1 MLFIAYFWGC
11 IQMSRTYLLFKHVLE
26 IPKDCRKQ
34 CPLDKTFSHSQVEK
48 DTSIW
53 MWFEF
58 QNNTFSLHIHSSMSW
73 LFKKT
78 LEWDCWFEFSYLHL
92 AKILKSDEILDCPC
106 IKLLL
111 IRYSLKC
118 LLTSSDCPNV
128 LKVNW
133 SKIEIASHNACHQIW
148 KKESPS
154 WKITLCCDCNGLCNQ
169 KERKTDLD

>member
-1 MLFIAYFWGC
+1 
-11 IQMSRTYLLFKHVLE
+11 MSRTYLLFKHVLE

-58 QNNTFSLHIHSSMSW
+58 QNNTFSLHIHSKMSW

-148 KKESPS
+148 KKKKALLERSLS
-154 WKITLCCDCNGLCNQ
+154 AVTVTDCVIKRREKLTSIKDDKVQIKI
-169 KERKTDLD
+169 